1 MITGRLQGTP
11 FMTTI
16 GDTSPANVDEID
28 PIDADLV
35 ARIDRLLAR
44 VGDLHSAPKVVQEIL
59 SQTRSID
66 FDLKGL
72 TTTISNDPALSAK
85 ILRLVNSASF
95 GLPRRVNSLPQA
107 VMILG
112 QRTLRLVVMTF
123 SLVEKLTKGL
133 GQRMYNSY
141 WRQTLTMAVAGT
153 RLAQGRTD
161 IDPDEAYASGLLADI
176 GILVLAQTHPDK
188 YVDLFESTPH
198 DQRLLEAERAIF
210 GFDHAQ
216 VGSRLL
222 ERWGFSPRV
231 AISTRFHHQPR
242 PNASRLERTSFLAS
256 LLADILWNPQSKQ
269 VSIVQDILR
278 AELGY
283 DTDKLIELAIECKEQ
298 IAQQA
303 ALYGVN
309 MEGEINVEGL
319 LDQARRQFVTA
330 SLETAMDFDST
341 LSLLEQGPSPTIR
354 PE

>member
-1 MITGRLQGTP
+1 
-11 FMTTI
+11 MTAI
-16 GDTSPANVDEID
+16 NEPSPATLEEAE
-28 PIDADLV
+28 PLDADLV
-35 ARIDRLLAR
+35 VSIDRLLAR

-72 TTTISNDPALSAK
+72 TNTIANDPALSAK

-133 GQRMYNSY
+133 GRRMYNTY

-153 RLAQGRTD
+153 RLSQGRTD
-161 IDPDEAYASGLLADI
+161 TDPDEAYAAGLLADI
-176 GILVLAQTHPDK
+176 GVLVLAQTHGDK
-188 YVDLFESTPH
+188 YIDLFESTPH
-198 DQRLLEAERAIF
+198 DARLLDAERALF

-216 VGSRLL
+216 VGGRLL

-231 AISTRFHHQPR
+231 AASTRHHHQPR
-242 PNASRLERTSFLAS
+242 PNANRLERTSFVAS
-256 LLADILWNPQSKQ
+256 LLADVLWNPHSKQ
-269 VSIVQDILR
+269 VALVQDILR
-278 AELGY
+278 AELGF
-283 DTDKLIELAIECKEQ
+283 DTDKLIELAIVCKEQ
-298 IAQQA
+298 ISQQA
-303 ALYGVN
+303 DLYGVHV
-309 MEGEINVEGL
+309 EGEINVDTL
-319 LDQARRQFVTA
+319 LDEARRLFVTA

-341 LSLLEQGPSPTIR
+341 LSLLEQGPSSPR
-354 PE
+354 LP